1 MSAQSAQ
8 WVATARLLR
17 RTGFGTTG
25 PRVDAVVGQ
34 DWSRYLDALLDA
46 DPEADPG
53 ARATPMPIVPS
64 VQPYPTAKVG
74 EDQHDFAARAKEWNR
89 LIAAQVDELAEWWV
103 RRFAAVH
110 EPIHEKLTLIWHNH
124 FATSAAK
131 VQFSTY
137 MGAQNRKLR
146 NLKLGD
152 FRTLAY
158 AMLTDAAM
166 LFWLD
171 GKDSVASSPNE
182 NLSREFMELFA
193 LGQGNGYTEA
203 DVKEGARALTGWTI
217 APDGR
222 TRMVADKH
230 DSRSKT
236 VLGQTGNLDAAGFCD
251 AVLKHPASAP
261 YIASRLWQQLASDT
275 PPSPQTLDRLVSA
288 YGTGR
293 NLKALTKAILLDPE
307 FVTGSSVN
315 NPVEWLI
322 GVVRTL
328 GLTLDTVELHRT
340 AFDILTTLGQ
350 KPLYPPDVAGW
361 PHGRAW
367 VSTASFNSQ
376 TWAAGQLAERGDL
389 SIIESAGKSDR
400 IDAAGYLIGVGAWTD
415 QTVAGIKPFI
425 DDPRSLFVAAVNTP
439 EYLTT

>member
-1 MSAQSAQ
+1 MSTQSPQ
-8 WVATARLLR
+8 WIDTARLLR

-25 PRVDAVVGQ
+25 SRVDAVVGQ
-34 DWSRYLDALLDA
+34 DWSNYLDGLLDA
-46 DPEADPG
+46 DPESDPG
-53 ARATPMPIVPS
+53 ARATPMPFVP
-64 VQPYPTAKVG
+64 VAPGFP
-74 EDQHDFAARAKEWNR
+74 DDKEG
-89 LIAAQVDELAEWWV
+89 DELNAALEERQKLIYEQAQELAYWWV

-124 FATSAAK
+124 FATSAKK

-146 NLKLGD
+146 TLKLGD

-158 AMLTDAAM
+158 EMLTDAAM
-166 LFWLD
+166 LSWLD
-171 GKDSVASSPNE
+171 GKDNVASSPNE

-193 LGQGNGYTEA
+193 LGQGNGYTES

-217 APDGR
+217 APDGS
-222 TRMVADKH
+222 TSVDAGKH
-230 DSRSKT
+230 DARSKT
-236 VLGQTGNLDAAGFCD
+236 VLGQTGDLDAAAFCD
-251 AVLKHPASAP
+251 AVLKHPASAT

-288 YGTGR
+288 YGPGR

-315 NPVEWLI
+315 NPVEWLL

-328 GLTLDTVELHRT
+328 GIALDPVELHTT

-367 VSTASFNSQ
+367 VSTASITSQ
-376 TWAAGQLAERGDL
+376 TWAAAQLAKRGDL
-389 SIIESAGKSDR
+389 SIIEDAATTDR

-415 QTVAGIKPFI
+415 QTVTGLQPFVK
-425 DDPRSLFVAAVNTP
+425 DPLTLFTAAVNTP

>member
-1 MSAQSAQ
+1 MSAQSPR
-8 WVATARLLR
+8 WIATARLLR

-25 PRVDAVVGQ
+25 PRVDAVVGR
-34 DWSRYLDALLDA
+34 DWSTYLGGLLDA
-46 DPEADPG
+46 DPESDPG

-64 VQPYPTAKVG
+64 IPPYPTWTDG
-74 EDQHDFAARAKEWNR
+74 EDLAAAVKQWNQ
-89 LIAAQVDELAEWWV
+89 LVSGQADELAEWWI
-103 RRFAAVH
+103 RRIVAVH

-146 NLKLGD
+146 SLKLGD

-166 LFWLD
+166 LSWLD
-171 GKDSVASSPNE
+171 GKDNVASSPNE

-203 DVKEGARALTGWTI
+203 DVREGARALTGWTI
-217 APDGR
+217 APDGQ
-222 TRMVADKH
+222 TGVDADRH
-230 DSRSKT
+230 DARSKT
-236 VLGQTGNLDAAGFCD
+236 VLGTSGNLGADAFCD
-251 AVLKHPASAP
+251 AVVNHPASAP
-261 YIASRLWQQLASDT
+261 YVARRLWQQLASDT
-275 PPSPQTLDRLVSA
+275 PPSPQALQRLLGA
-288 YGTGR
+288 YGQGR

-307 FVTGSSVN
+307 FFSGASVN
-315 NPVEWLI
+315 GPVEWLL

-328 GLTLDTVELHRT
+328 GLSADTVELQR
-340 AFDILTTLGQ
+340 AALGVLTTLGQ

-367 VSTASFNSQ
+367 VSTASVTTQ
-376 TWAAGQLAERGDL
+376 AWAANKLAERGDI
-389 SIIESAGKSDR
+389 STIEDAAKSDR

-415 QTVAGIKPFI
+415 HTVAALKPFVK
-425 DDPRSLFVAAVNTP
+425 DAKSLFTAVVNSP

>member
-1 MSAQSAQ
+1 MSAQSPQ
-8 WVATARLLR
+8 WIATARLLR

-34 DWSRYLDALLDA
+34 DWSNYLDGLLDA

-64 VQPYPTAKVG
+64 VPPYPTWTAG
-74 EDQHDFAARAKEWNR
+74 EDLTAAVKRWNK
-89 LIAAQVDELAEWWV
+89 LVSDQAEELAEWWV
-103 RRFAAVH
+103 RRIAAVD

-146 NLKLGD
+146 ALKLGD
-152 FRTLAY
+152 FRALAY

-166 LFWLD
+166 LYWLD
-171 GKDSVASSPNE
+171 GEDNVASSPNE

-217 APDGR
+217 TPDGQ
-222 TRMVADKH
+222 TSVVADRH
-230 DSRSKT
+230 DGRRKS
-236 VLGQTGNLDAAGFCD
+236 VLGKSGDLDAAAFCS
-251 AVLKHPASAP
+251 AVVNHPTSAP
-261 YIASRLWQQLASDT
+261 YVAGRLWQQLASDI
-275 PPSPQTLDRLVSA
+275 PPSPQALGRLVKA
-288 YGTGR
+288 YGPSR
-293 NLKALTKAILLDPE
+293 NLKALTKAILLDQE
-307 FVTGSSVN
+307 FVTSASVN
-315 NPVEWLI
+315 GPVEWLL
-322 GVVRTL
+322 GLVRTL
-328 GLTLDTVELHRT
+328 GVSLDTPGLPRVAL
-340 AFDILTTLGQ
+340 DILTTLGQ
-350 KPLYPPDVAGW
+350 RPLYPPDVAGW

-367 VSTASFNSQ
+367 VSTASITTQ
-376 TWAAGQLAERGDL
+376 TWAANQLAERGDI
-389 SIIESAGKSDR
+389 SPIEEAAKNDR

-415 QTVAGIKPFI
+415 RTVAALKPFVKNAK
-425 DDPRSLFVAAVNTP
+425 DLFTATVNSP
-439 EYLTT
+439 EYLTV